1 MNNGILA
8 TPNFSV
14 ATDLVG
20 IKPLLGIPQPVPT
33 PRHFPPVHDFRIG
46 SSDGSSTEDVVL
58 VIDTVKGGTTTVLLY
73 APGSA
78 NGSYSVDWGDGTSG
92 GAIPVGTASIRRV
105 GSYETRFETTG
116 SCDLILSHTYAKH
129 GIYRIV
135 VKGVFGT
142 SAVTVPVMNIQAPLI
157 SVESFGR
164 EVNRVGTLNYSNSIN
179 LVSVPPYLPT
189 GLITSLSA
197 SFFGCSSLTRGITT
211 WDTSRITNMAS
222 TFQNCSN
229 LNING
234 SWNWNTRNV
243 TTMQNMF
250 NGTTINNANFSGW
263 IHNTNAFSMFQGAR
277 LNGCSLINWSGNS
290 AANMFAGAT
299 LNDCIFSGWRLTGG
313 AANMFN
319 LGVVSTP
326 ATVSNLYLPG
336 WDLRGVTNCNS
347 MFSAVG
353 GSKSGFEDWNVSG
366 VTNMGSMFQFGS
378 DFMVADLS
386 NWDISKVT
394 NFDYFMLRNVF
405 GAVPSGSIK
414 INNWTIASGCSCY
427 GMFGDLGENKYASL
441 SGWTFIGNNSCE
453 SMFAGINLGLQ
464 FADIPGLASWQTSGV
479 VNMRRMFT
487 NTYINPPVENWNVS
501 NITNMSEMFNTA
513 RGFNRNLSGWNTQSV
528 TNMSLMFNQ
537 TNNFGIPSYRGS
549 GIDNWNV
556 TGVQT
561 VARMFDSSV
570 GLSCNLSGWN
580 LCNCTNMTDF
590 MYGTNIGTGNY
601 SILLN
606 SWANAS
612 TGNPIK
618 PWATGINVH
627 FGTAKYTAA
636 SSGARQR
643 LINYGWT
650 ITDGGFQ
657 A

>member
-1 MNNGILA
+1 MNNGIFGP
-8 TPNFSV
+8 PNFSV

-20 IKPLLGIPQPVPT
+20 IKPLLGNPQTVPT
-33 PRHFPPVHDFRIG
+33 PRHFPPANDFRIG
-46 SSDGSSTEDVVL
+46 NSDGSSTEDVVL

-78 NGSYSVDWGDGTSG
+78 NGGYSVDWGDGTSG
-92 GAIPVGTASIRRV
+92 GVIPIGTANIRRV
-105 GSYETRFETTG
+105 GSYETRFETTAG
-116 SCDLILSHTYAKH
+116 CTLLLSHTYAKH
-129 GIYRIV
+129 GIYRIII
-135 VKGVFGT
+135 KGVFGI
-142 SAVTVPVMNIQAPLI
+142 STVDSPAMSIQAPLI
-157 SVESFGR
+157 SIESFGR

-189 GLITSLSA
+189 GLITSLNS
-197 SFFGCSSLTRGITT
+197 SFQGCSSLTKGMTT
-211 WDTSRITNMAS
+211 WDTSRITNMNA
-222 TFQNCSN
+222 TFLNCSN

-250 NGTTINNANFSGW
+250 NGATINNANFSGW
-263 IHNTNAFSMFQGAR
+263 IHNTNALSMFQGAR
-277 LNGCSLINWSGNS
+277 LNGCSIINWSGNS
-290 AANMFAGAT
+290 ATNMFAGAT

-313 AANMFN
+313 ASNMFN
-319 LGVVSTP
+319 LGLVSTP
-326 ATVSNLYLPG
+326 ASVSNLYLPG
-336 WDLRGVTNCNS
+336 WDLRGVTNTS
-347 MFSAVG
+347 QMFSTVG

-366 VTNMGSMFQFGS
+366 VTNMSQMFQFAC
-378 DFMVADLS
+378 DFMTADLS
-386 NWDISKVT
+386 NWNISKVT
-394 NFDYFMLRNVF
+394 NFTLFMLR
-405 GAVPSGSIK
+405 AYYLTPSASIT
-414 INNWTIASGCSCY
+414 INNWSIPSGCTCY
-427 GMFGDLGENKYASL
+427 GMFGDLGDNKYASL
-441 SGWTFIGNNSCE
+441 SGWTFMGNNDCE
-453 SMFAGINLGLQ
+453 SMFGTFNLGLQ
-464 FADIPGLASWQTSGV
+464 FANIPGLASWQTSGV
-479 VNMRRMFT
+479 VNMKRMFS
-487 NTYINPPVENWNVS
+487 NTYMNPPVENWDVS
-501 NITNMSEMFNTA
+501 NVTNMSEMFNIS
-513 RGFNRNLSGWNTQSV
+513 RGFNRNLSGWNTKSV
-528 TNMSLMFNQ
+528 TDMSLMFRE
-537 TNNFGIPSYRGS
+537 TNNFGVPSYRGS

-561 VARMFDSSV
+561 VASMFLNSL

-606 SWANAS
+606 SWATTS

-643 LINYGWT
+643 LVNYGWT